1 MESTNPAF
9 NKAIVRVN
17 IFKQHRQ
24 TIQVVIITVEFPVIV
39 INILVYAI
47 LDVMVSLNSFWFL
60 ISAAVI
66 TFGIG
71 FVSFPSVALCVCGN
85 WQCIY

>member
-1 MESTNPAF
+1 MSLFYHYAKEHIDYDLVESTNPAF

-47 LDVMVSLNSFWFL
+47 LDFMVSLNSF
-60 ISAAVI
+60 
-66 TFGIG
+66 
-71 FVSFPSVALCVCGN
+71 
-85 WQCIY
+85 